1 MVKSPSALMAPCR
14 GDVSR
19 RGWDD
24 EDCAICAWPCLLHE
38 VEMAFGLALRIS
50 LRRLCVCAVVLR
62 AGRNGGAVGD
72 GQERR
77 GAVTVYAEGERC
89 WSRPAVA
96 DFQDCDR
103 AMCSGGLA
111 GDEGSRD
118 S

>member
-1 MVKSPSALMAPCR
+1 MEAPGR
-14 GDVSR
+14 GGVSR
-19 RGWDD
+19 RRRGD
-24 EDCAICAWPCLLHE
+24 ESDALCHGCNLLHE
-38 VEMAFGLALRIS
+38 VEMASGLALRIS

-77 GAVTVYAEGERC
+77 GAVTVHAEGERC

-111 GDEGSRD
+111 GDEGGSN